1 MKIEAIALSCALNP
15 TATSDSMDSPME
27 ARAETT
33 KRRHEPKRGL
43 GLVAFDIETT
53 GLDPRSHAVTAA
65 CVFGD
70 GAEETFLFKGE
81 NEDVDKEAKERFLAV
96 LDAAPR
102 LCAFNGIRFDIPF
115 LHTAWGLSTERVGA
129 WVLKTIDVYEACK
142 LGLNTTFSLDKLLYV
157 NGMEGK
163 SGSGLH
169 AIALAKTK
177 QWDAL
182 GAYCMQDTRMTYLVT
197 RQDNIALPLLGQ
209 SSQRQIAIDRMTSTL
224 FRMW

>member
-1 MKIEAIALSCALNP
+1 
-15 TATSDSMDSPME
+15 MDAPNE
-27 ARAETT
+27 QKQT
-33 KRRHEPKRGL
+33 PNRGL
-43 GLVAFDIETT
+43 GLIAFDIETT
-53 GLDPRSHAVTAA
+53 GLDPRGHAVTAA

-81 NEDVDKEAKERFLAV
+81 DDTEDAAARERFLAV

-115 LHTAWGLSTERVGA
+115 LHTSWGLSTERVEA
-129 WVLKTIDVYEACK
+129 WVLKTFDVYEACK
-142 LGLNTTFSLDKLLYV
+142 LGLNTTFSLDKLLFA

-169 AIALAKTK
+169 AITLAKTK
-177 QWDAL
+177 QWEAL
-182 GAYCMQDTRMTYLVT
+182 GAYCMQDTRLTYLVT

-209 SSQRQIAIDRMTSTL
+209 SSRRQIAIDRMTSTL